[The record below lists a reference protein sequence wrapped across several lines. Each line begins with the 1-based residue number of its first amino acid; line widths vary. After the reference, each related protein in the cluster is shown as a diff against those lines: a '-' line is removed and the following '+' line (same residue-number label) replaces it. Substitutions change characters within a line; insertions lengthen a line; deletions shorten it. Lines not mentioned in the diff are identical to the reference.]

1 MTVQTPGLAGAGDL
15 SELHPGEVTRTLL
28 ALFAG
33 ASGDHNP
40 IHIDTD
46 EARAAGFD
54 DVLAHGMLSMA
65 FLGHLVTSWVPI
77 GAVRSLKARF
87 LAPTPVH
94 ARPCCTGRISG
105 LEVGAGGERLARIAL
120 AVRLED
126 GTVTVRGEAVV
137 AADALPAAGD

>member
-1 MTVQTPGLAGAGDL
+1 MGTDL
-15 SELHPGEVTRTLL
+15 PELSPGEVTRARL

-46 EARAAGFD
+46 AARAAGFD

-65 FLGHLVTSWVPI
+65 FLGRLVTSWVPI

-87 LAPTPVH
+87 SAVTPVH
-94 ARPCCTGRISG
+94 ARPRCTGRVTAVTEG
-105 LEVGAGGERLARIAL
+105 PDGERLCRIAL
-120 AVRLED
+120 TVRLQD

-137 AADALPAAGD
+137 AADALRAAAP

>member
-1 MTVQTPGLAGAGDL
+1 MTAPTSTSLVGTELPD
-15 SELHPGEVTRTLL
+15 LHPDEVTRATL

-46 EARAAGFD
+46 AARAAGFD

-65 FLGHLVTSWVPI
+65 FLGRLVTSWVPL

-87 LAPTPVH
+87 SAMTPVH
-94 ARPCCTGRISG
+94 ARPHCTGRVTAV
-105 LEVGAGGERLARIAL
+105 EQGADGELLARIAL
-120 AVRLED
+120 AVRLTD
-126 GTVTVRGEAVV
+126 GTLTVRGEAVV
-137 AADALPAAGD
+137 AADSLPTT

>member
-1 MTVQTPGLAGAGDL
+1 MTTPTPTSLVGTELPD
-15 SELHPGEVTRTLL
+15 LHPAEVTRATL

-46 EARAAGFD
+46 AARATGFD

-65 FLGHLVTSWVPI
+65 FLGRLVTSWVPL

-87 LAPTPVH
+87 SAMTPVH
-94 ARPCCTGRISG
+94 ALPHCTGRVTAV
-105 LEVGAGGERLARIAL
+105 EQGADGELLARIAL
-120 AVRLED
+120 AVRLAD
-126 GTVTVRGEAVV
+126 GTLTVRGEAVV
-137 AADALPAAGD
+137 AADALPRT